1 MIKIKYEEAE
11 DLQKIAE
18 EISKLLFPHVK
29 LERIKCF
36 RSYGSS
42 TRGTIARCHALGKLM
57 QKTIGVKAY
66 YALEFIHERFDKLPE
81 EEKIKVII
89 HELMHIPNTFGG
101 GFRHHDWVTEK
112 NVNMHYKTYKAKKQE
127 AERFE
132 NRMNDKIDVE
142 KQISWEEPI
151 ILEKEKLEVKKFERK
166 NWFGL

>member
-1 MIKIKYEEAE
+1 
-11 DLQKIAE
+11 
-18 EISKLLFPHVK
+18 
-29 LERIKCF
+29 
-36 RSYGSS
+36 
-42 TRGTIARCHALGKLM
+42 M

-66 YALEFIHERFDKLPE
+66 YALEFIHERFDKMSE
-81 EEKIKVII
+81 EDKIKVII

-112 NVNMHYKTYKAKKQE
+112 NVNLHYKTYKSKKQE

-132 NRMNDKIDVE
+132 NRMNDKIGIE